1 MIEEYV
7 KDLKSVLSNAETL
20 YLSLDGMDLEDIQE
34 IVSNIVNDV
43 AERIEF
49 FEKGGDKDE
58 YRGFKR
64 YIAGD

>member
-34 IVSNIVNDV
+34 IVYNIVNDV
-43 AERIEF
+43 ADRIEF
-49 FEKGGDKDE
+49 FEKGGDKNA
-58 YRGFKR
+58 YR
-64 YIAGD
+64 

>member
-7 KDLKSVLSNAETL
+7 EDLKSVLSNAETL
-20 YLSLDGMDLEDIQE
+20 YLSLDGMDLEVIQE

-49 FEKGGDKDE
+49 FEKGGDKNA
-58 YRGFKR
+58 YR
-64 YIAGD
+64 

>member
-7 KDLKSVLSNAETL
+7 K
-20 YLSLDGMDLEDIQE
+20 E

-49 FEKGGDKDE
+49 FEKGGDKNA
-58 YRGFKR
+58 YR
-64 YIAGD
+64 

>member
-34 IVSNIVNDV
+34 IVYNIVNDV

-49 FEKGGDKDE
+49 FEKGGDKNA
-58 YRGFKR
+58 YR
-64 YIAGD
+64 

>member
-20 YLSLDGMDLEDIQE
+20 YLSLDCMDLEDIKE

-58 YRGFKR
+58 HR
-64 YIAGD
+64 